1 MKNIIRLLTIC
12 FISASVSAFSQSEA
26 PSEWCGTMFTEE
38 MMDKVQSA
46 SERHMNGTLTKS
58 RPIYDIP
65 VTLHNMRNSDGSGGT
80 DPLRTLEV
88 FCEVIDFYAQ
98 HDIHLYINEMKSH
111 DNSSWTTDPN
121 NGPGNSD
128 DTWGIIKLITIGSG
142 GNNNTINIY
151 NFKSLYNTTLDVA
164 LCGYFSPFH
173 DVVALSQAGNCY
185 TKETVIHE
193 LGHYFALPHTF
204 FGFEGEGDNCG
215 VYVTSGEK
223 VDGSNCATV
232 ADRICDTPPDN
243 NADRI
248 PCPAG
253 MGCQMYDSDG
263 VAFFPD
269 VTNIMSYFFDECVNQ
284 FTETQ
289 RAVMHNKIDEDRQ
302 DLLELTPPTNLN
314 PVTEQVELNSPLDT
328 EKPYDQVLFTWDPVP
343 NATLY
348 YFEINRLASFSASL
362 KVESKILEETQY
374 TSFELNP
381 NATYHWRVIPF
392 NKGNPCSAD
401 GTLATGSFSTNDEVV
416 AVQGVESLE
425 NFEVLPNPV
434 NNNQAVTVSLMG
446 KKAMDGQLSL
456 YSVSGQRIHSEAI
469 QVAATDNTF
478 NLDVKGLA
486 AGLYV
491 VHLEFAEGAIQQK
504 LIIQ

>member
-1 MKNIIRLLTIC
+1 MENITRLLTVC
-12 FISASVSAFSQSEA
+12 LISISISAFSQNEV

-46 SERHMNGTLTKS
+46 TERHMNGTLTKS
-58 RPIYDIP
+58 QLNYDIP
-65 VTLHNMRNSDGSGGT
+65 LTLHNMRNTNGTGGV
-80 DPLRTLEV
+80 DPLTTLEV
-88 FCEVIDFYAQ
+88 FCDVIDFYAQ
-98 HDIHLYINEMKSH
+98 HDINLYINEMKTW
-111 DNSSWTTDPN
+111 DNDNWTTDN
-121 NGPGNSD
+121 ALG
-128 DTWGIIKLITIGSG
+128 TIKLITAED
-142 GNNNTINIY
+142 NTVNIY
-151 NFKSLYNTTLDVA
+151 NFKDLPG
-164 LCGYFSPFH
+164 LCGYFTPQY
-173 DVVALSQAGNCY
+173 DVLALTGNSQCY
-185 TKETVIHE
+185 TKETIIHE
-193 LGHYFALPHTF
+193 IGHYFGLPHTF
-204 FGFEGEGDNCG
+204 FGFEGTGDNCG
-215 VYVTSGEK
+215 VYVTSGER
-223 VDGSNCATV
+223 VDGSNCATA

-243 NADRI
+243 SADRI
-248 PCPAG
+248 PCPG
-253 MGCQMYDSDG
+253 GNGCQMFDRDS

-269 VTNIMSYFFDECVNQ
+269 VTNIMSYFFDACVNQ
-284 FTETQ
+284 FTEGQ

-302 DLLELTPPTNLN
+302 DLLFLTPPSNLN

-328 EKPYDQVLFTWDPVP
+328 EKPYDQVTFTWDPVP

-348 YFEINRLASFSASL
+348 YFEINRLSSFSTSFR
-362 KVESKILEETQY
+362 VESKILEETQY

-381 NATYHWRVIPF
+381 STTYHWRVIPF

-401 GTLATGSFSTNDEVV
+401 GTLAAGSFSTTDEVV
-416 AVQGVESLE
+416 SVQGVESLE

-434 NNNQAVTVSLMG
+434 NNSEAVTVSLLS

-456 YSVSGQRIHSEAI
+456 FNVSGQRIHSEAI
-469 QVAATDNTF
+469 QVAASNNTF